1 MDSTDFEEWLRSQT
15 NLSSYSIKRC
25 SNAIRTISSELIYY
39 GLPECD
45 LFETHDIE
53 FINLILKS
61 PEFSL
66 KNSKGNRMYSAAL
79 NHLKNYIICYE
90 ERRFTIELSF
100 AKAELMRQVE
110 DVTTHEPDG
119 AFHDSP
125 RSRPEHRMVFSRKIW
140 TRDPEVVRGTL
151 IDAGFLCEF
160 DASHST
166 FISRVSDRNYVE
178 AHHLIPLGCQEHFLN
193 SLNVRANV
201 VSLCPMCH
209 RLLHLGKFPEKKVLL
224 DHLFVV
230 RQARLE
236 SSGIFTTAKELY
248 S

>member
-1 MDSTDFEEWLRSQT
+1 M
-15 NLSSYSIKRC
+15 
-25 SNAIRTISSELIYY
+25 
-39 GLPECD
+39 
-45 LFETHDIE
+45 
-53 FINLILKS
+53 
-61 PEFSL
+61 
-66 KNSKGNRMYSAAL
+66 
-79 NHLKNYIICYE
+79 
-90 ERRFTIELSF
+90 
-100 AKAELMRQVE
+100 
-110 DVTTHEPDG
+110 
-119 AFHDSP
+119 
-125 RSRPEHRMVFSRKIW
+125 
-140 TRDPEVVRGTL
+140 VRGTL

-201 VSLCPMCH
+201 VSLCPVCH
-209 RLLHLGKFPEKKVLL
+209 RLLHHGKFPEKKVLL

-236 SSGIFTTAKELY
+236 CSGIFTTAKELY